1 MDLSEAHVHHF
12 DNACVKGC
20 LNDGFDVLDVNGFA
34 LVEVVG
40 GFVVVV
46 NGASVNFVQRSG
58 GLAEIYC
65 EGSCG

>member
-1 MDLSEAHVHHF
+1 MVANGGALDLSEAHVHHF

-20 LNDGFDVLDVNGFA
+20 LNYGFDVLDVNGFA

-46 NGASVNFVQRSG
+46 NGASVNFV
-58 GLAEIYC
+58 
-65 EGSCG
+65 